1 MILKC
6 CLLVLQL
13 QCVKQY
19 QKIVEKLVKTHI
31 LDDFLPLK
39 HTIVKNYSMLY
50 CDIENNIL
58 QSSNESISHGIVTL
72 VTHRTGI
79 FSLAF
84 SSCIVYLHKKLT

>member
-6 CLLVLQL
+6 CLLVL

-58 QSSNESISHGIVTL
+58 QSSNESISMGLLLLLHTEQ
-72 VTHRTGI
+72 
-79 FSLAF
+79 A
-84 SSCIVYLHKKLT
+84 SSVLLSVVV